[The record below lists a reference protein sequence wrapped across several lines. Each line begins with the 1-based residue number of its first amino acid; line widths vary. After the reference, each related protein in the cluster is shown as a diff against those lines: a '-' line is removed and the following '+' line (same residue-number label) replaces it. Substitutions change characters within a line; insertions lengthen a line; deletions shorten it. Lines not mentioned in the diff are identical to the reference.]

1 MLEWGELRRVDR
13 RVDRVV
19 VFACA
24 TMALGGEGAR
34 PADELQVELQED
46 VSCWA
51 AHRTRK
57 HPFSVFVV

>member
-1 MLEWGELRRVDR
+1 M
-13 RVDRVV
+13 DRVV